1 MEITLEVLERRLIN
15 LSDIY
20 TISWYNLKNDAGLI
34 KLIVNGADKNKIE
47 EYLEDA
53 YPDYFDEED

>member
-34 KLIVNGADKNKIE
+34 KLVVNGADKNKIE

>member
-15 LSDIY
+15 LSGIY

-34 KLIVNGADKNKIE
+34 KLVVNGADKNKIE